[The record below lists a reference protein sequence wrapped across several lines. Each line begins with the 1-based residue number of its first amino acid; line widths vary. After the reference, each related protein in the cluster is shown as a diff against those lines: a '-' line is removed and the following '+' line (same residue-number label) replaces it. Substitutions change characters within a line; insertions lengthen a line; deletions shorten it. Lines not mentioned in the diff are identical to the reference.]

1 MDKILVIKLGALGDF
16 IYAMGPMAAIRRA
29 HPAAHITLMTTKPFA
44 NMARQSGYF
53 NDILIDE
60 KPKFYQVGAWLKLR
74 NTLNDAQFDRVYDL
88 QNNDRTGFYLR
99 LLSPRPE
106 WVGAAKGASHRNTS
120 ADRTKYHAYHGHA
133 ATLKLA
139 GIEDIAIDPLNW
151 MGEANQDNLQS
162 RLGLKKPLILIV
174 PGSSPQHPEK
184 RWPVEHYR
192 ALCAKLIRQ
201 GYHPTLI
208 GTKAEADTTAQIA
221 KGFDDVVNLT
231 GQTSLDDL
239 PALARMAVGAIGND
253 TGPIHFIC
261 VTGCPTLVM
270 FCSQKSTIQKH
281 GPQGA
286 RVKALESHD
295 LAAIDPQR
303 VFDEFCE
310 LALGELS
317 SEKKSSKSA

>member
-1 MDKILVIKLGALGDF
+1 MFDKSYKILVIKLGALGDF

-29 HPAAHITLMTTKPFA
+29 HPDSHITLLTTKPFA

-53 NDILIDE
+53 NDVWLDE
-60 KPKFYQVGAWLKLR
+60 KPKWYQISSWLKLR
-74 NTLNDAQFDRVYDL
+74 KALNDQHFDRVYDL
-88 QNNDRTGFYLR
+88 QNNDRTALYLR

-106 WVGAAKGASHRNTS
+106 WVGAAKGASHRNIS
-120 ADRTKYHAYHGHA
+120 LDRTKYHAYYGHA

-139 GIEDIAIDPLNW
+139 GIEDVSIDPLNW
-151 MGEANQDNLQS
+151 MGEQNEDNLQS
-162 RLGLKKPLILIV
+162 RLGLKKPLVLIV

-192 ALCAKLIRQ
+192 TLCAKLIRQ

-208 GTKAEADTTAQIA
+208 GTNAEADITAQIA
-221 KGFDDVVNLT
+221 KGFEDVVNLT

-286 RVKALESHD
+286 RVKAIESYN
-295 LAAIDPQR
+295 LTEITPQS
-303 VFDEFCE
+303 VFDEF
-310 LALGELS
+310 LGLIGT
-317 SEKKSSKSA
+317 